1 MSPQSRLE
9 GPIHGVKLRQEDTS
23 VFVDGKRLGSGALL
37 IAESCVYWRSPSG
50 ERLSLDY
57 TSISLHA
64 VSRDLTTF
72 PHEHLYML
80 MNGKLP
86 GEDSARAEA
95 GGGDSDNDE
104 EVEED
109 LEAVTELRFVPPDAA
124 ALDGMFAALCE
135 CQALHPDPDDASSE
149 DIDSEDDDDDDDD
162 DDDEEGGECVDGA
175 GDTGQLPDDVAVA
188 SLTAA
193 GRAVLARL
201 EGMLSDVPNFGDM
214 AGVQSQSGQEADNDA
229 MDVDA
234 AHGENGQFDDADL
247 DK

>member
-9 GPIHGVKLRQEDTS
+9 GPSHGVKLRQEDTS
-23 VFVDGKRLGSGALL
+23 VFVDGKRLGSGSLL

-50 ERLSLDY
+50 ERLSLEY

-64 VSRDLTTF
+64 VSRDLANF

-80 MNGKLP
+80 LNGKLP
-86 GEDSARAEA
+86 GENPARAEA
-95 GGGDSDNDE
+95 GGGGGDEEEEE

-109 LEAVTELRFVPPDAA
+109 LEPVTELRFVPPDSA

-135 CQALHPDPDDASSE
+135 CQALHPDPDDASSSDGE
-149 DIDSEDDDDDDDD
+149 SEDDDD
-162 DDDEEGGECVDGA
+162 DDDEEGVEGA
-175 GDTGQLPDDVAVA
+175 GDAGQLPDDVAVE
-188 SLTAA
+188 SLTPA

-214 AGVQSQSGQEADNDA
+214 AGVQSQNGQEADNDA
-229 MDVDA
+229 MDVDTSR
-234 AHGENGQFDDADL
+234 GEHGQFDDADL

>member
-9 GPIHGVKLRQEDTS
+9 GPSHGVKLRQEDTS
-23 VFVDGKRLGSGALL
+23 VFVDGKRLGSGSLL

-50 ERLSLDY
+50 ERLSLEY

-64 VSRDLTTF
+64 VSRDLANF

-80 MNGKLP
+80 LNGKLP
-86 GEDSARAEA
+86 GENPARAEA
-95 GGGDSDNDE
+95 GGGGGDEEEEE

-109 LEAVTELRFVPPDAA
+109 LEPVTELRFVPPDSAA
-124 ALDGMFAALCE
+124 
-135 CQALHPDPDDASSE
+135 
-149 DIDSEDDDDDDDD
+149 
-162 DDDEEGGECVDGA
+162 CVEGA
-175 GDTGQLPDDVAVA
+175 GDAGQLPDDVAVE
-188 SLTAA
+188 SLTPA

-214 AGVQSQSGQEADNDA
+214 AGVQSQNGQEADNDA
-229 MDVDA
+229 MDVDTSR
-234 AHGENGQFDDADL
+234 GEHGQFDDADL